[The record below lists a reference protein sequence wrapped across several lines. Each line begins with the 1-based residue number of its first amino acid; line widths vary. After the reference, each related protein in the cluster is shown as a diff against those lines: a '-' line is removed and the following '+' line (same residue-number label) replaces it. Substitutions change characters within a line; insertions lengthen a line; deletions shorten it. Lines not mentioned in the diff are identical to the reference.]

1 LIAICGKIHSLSNN
15 QDNNP
20 YKSSGGL
27 QIFKLNISMKKLIFI
42 AFFIPCL
49 IRKTYAQERDSS
61 DFLMA
66 IGVKSNLET
75 IIAVDCEEFTN
86 SFKNRLTY
94 KGIFDKDTLLLFQ
107 KFVKHAH
114 FRKENDVIDVR
125 RKFILYEKYA
135 SDQVHID
142 KLSHNAYRL
151 WGTKFCTDAVGGLVF
166 C

>member
-1 LIAICGKIHSLSNN
+1 
-15 QDNNP
+15 
-20 YKSSGGL
+20 
-27 QIFKLNISMKKLIFI
+27 MKKLIFI

-125 RKFILYEKYA
+125 RKFILYENDKITI
-135 SDQVHID
+135 QVCSNEWDIMINGRIIKKNKAFLRFLD
-142 KLSHNAYRL
+142 ILATQNMIPYSIK
-151 WGTKFCTDAVGGLVF
+151 K
-166 C
+166 